1 MTTRQRR
8 RVALVF
14 AGLVAALAMT
24 MSLIQPAQARVHTET
39 MPDNIPP
46 LLTKYGAIAY
56 SADGSSGKAR
66 RHVSKLGAEQ
76 LALSRCGAPSCIVVS
91 TFTKCGA
98 VAHDGTTYHGGI
110 GLTRTAAELH
120 AVSRLAG
127 GWPVDWA
134 CN

>member
-8 RVALVF
+8 RVARVF
-14 AGLVAALAMT
+14 AGLVAALALVAT
-24 MSLIQPAQARVHTET
+24 LVQPAHARVHTDAT
-39 MPDNIPP
+39 PQNIPP

-56 SADGSSGKAR
+56 SPDGSSGKAR

-76 LALSRCGAPSCIVVS
+76 LALSRCGSPSCIVVS

-110 GLTRTAAELH
+110 GLTRTAAEIH
-120 AVSRLAG
+120 AVNRLGG